1 MQKAWIEE
9 QVPQCGY
16 CQPGF
21 IMSAVALLK
30 ANPKP
35 SDKDID
41 EVLSNI
47 CRCGTYSAIRRAVH
61 RAAALL
67 ARRAVK
73 KWTRRMA
80 IIGGVAGGGLL
91 GVGFWFARERD
102 RLGERTLFNVKP
114 NEAGLSGWVKI
125 TRDNGVVVA
134 VPRAEM
140 GQGVQ
145 TALAMLVAEEMDA
158 RWNQMRVEDPPENG
172 VYRNVDILID
182 GLPFSPEE
190 AGTVVDV
197 AHWMAGKLGGVLG
210 VLATGGS
217 TSVRDAWHPMRVAG
231 AVARDL
237 LLRAASRKAS
247 VPVGELVVV
256 DGEVRRKSGGRVAT
270 FGELVDHVGDLSSMP
285 APPLK
290 KPSEF
295 KLIGKPLPRLDI
307 PAKVLGVA
315 TFGIDVRRPNLLYA
329 AVLNAPT
336 FGGSATGFKVKGS
349 LPKGVETVIIVP
361 GGIAAIGTSWW
372 RANKLLEEGVE
383 VQWQPGP
390 EPNLDSATLWR
401 RYEGL
406 MQDGKPALTRTL
418 GEEKKPAT
426 VRPIEATYRAP
437 YLAHTTMEPMNCT
450 AQVTRQGDKNG
461 VEVWMPNQ
469 SPTLMRLV
477 AGKTAD
483 VPQAEVTVRTTFLG
497 GGFGR
502 RAEVDLVRQ
511 AVTCAMAMP
520 ERPVQVLW
528 SREQDIRHDYY
539 RPMALARWRAE
550 LDTSGGA
557 PKLVSVAKRQVAQS
571 PADQFPARVIGLPSQ
586 GKPEGNAVENPPY
599 AFPFYK
605 LEAVVPDGSVPVG
618 FWRSVGHSHTAF
630 FDESFVDELASALK
644 KDPFEFRREL
654 LAGKPRHL
662 KVLETAAKEA
672 GWGQPL
678 PAGSGRGIALR
689 ASFGSIV
696 AQVAEVVVADGKTLQ
711 VKRVTCAID
720 CGPVVNPAI
729 VRAQMESGI
738 IYGLSAALYG
748 EITLANG
755 AVEQSN
761 FPDYD
766 AVRLADAPAMTVHL
780 VDTGSSSIGGVGEPG
795 TPPIAP
801 AVANAVFAATG
812 KRLRNLPLRLG

>member
-1 MQKAWIEE
+1 
-9 QVPQCGY
+9 
-16 CQPGF
+16 
-21 IMSAVALLK
+21 
-30 ANPKP
+30 
-35 SDKDID
+35 
-41 EVLSNI
+41 
-47 CRCGTYSAIRRAVH
+47 
-61 RAAALL
+61 
-67 ARRAVK
+67 VK
-73 KWTRRMA
+73 FTRRKA
-80 IIGGVAGGGLL
+80 IIGGIVGGGLL

-102 RLGERTLFNVKP
+102 RLGNRTLFNVKA
-114 NEAGLSGWVKI
+114 NEAGLSGWIKI
-125 TRDNGVVVA
+125 ARDNSVIVA

-140 GQGVQ
+140 GQGIQ
-145 TALAMLVAEEMDA
+145 TALAMLAAEEMDA
-158 RWNQMRVEDPPENG
+158 RWNQVRVEDPPEDG
-172 VYRNVDILID
+172 VYRNVEILID
-182 GLPFSPEE
+182 ALPFSPEE
-190 AGTVVDV
+190 AGTVVDT
-197 AHWMAGKLGGVLG
+197 AHWVAEKLGGVLG

-217 TSVRDAWHPMRVAG
+217 TATRDAWLPMRTAG

-237 LLRAASRKAS
+237 LVRAASRKAGI
-247 VPVGELVVV
+247 PVADLIVSE
-256 DGEVRRKSGGRVAT
+256 GEVRRKDGSRVAT
-270 FGELVDHVGDLSSMP
+270 FGELVDFVGDLSSMP
-285 APPLK
+285 PPPLK

-295 KLIGKPLPRLDI
+295 KFLGKPLSRVDI
-307 PAKVLGVA
+307 PSKVMGSA
-315 TFGIDVRRPNLLYA
+315 TFGIDVRLPGLLHA

-336 FGGSATGFKVKGS
+336 FGGSANGFKIKGS

-361 GGIAAIGTSWW
+361 GGIAAIGSSWW
-372 RANKLLEEGVE
+372 RANKLLKEGVE

-390 EPNLDSATLWR
+390 EPKLDSAGLWK
-401 RYEGL
+401 RYEEL
-406 MQDGKPALTRTL
+406 MATGEPALTRTL
-418 GEEKKPAT
+418 GNESRPAT
-426 VRPIEATYRAP
+426 VQTIEAIYRAP
-437 YLAHTTMEPMNCT
+437 YLAHTPMEPMNCT
-450 AQVTRQGDKNG
+450 ARMTKSG
-461 VEVWMPNQ
+461 VELWMPNQ
-469 SPTLMRLV
+469 SPTLMRL
-477 AGKTAD
+477 AAAKTAD
-483 VPQAEVTVRTTFLG
+483 VAQAQVTVHTTFLG

-511 AVTCAMAMP
+511 AVTCALAMP

-550 LDTSGGA
+550 LDLSGAA
-557 PKLVSVAKRQVAQS
+557 PKLASVAKRQVAQS
-571 PADQFPARVIGLPSQ
+571 PADQFGARAAGLPAQ

-599 AFPFYK
+599 AFPFYR
-605 LEAVVPDGSVPVG
+605 LDAVVAEGSVPVG

-630 FDESFVDELASALK
+630 FDESFIDELALALK
-644 KDPFEFRREL
+644 KDSFAFRREL

-662 KVLETAAKEA
+662 KVLETAAQAA

-696 AQVAEVVVADGKTLQ
+696 AQVAEVAVPDGKTLQ

-748 EITLANG
+748 EITLADG
-755 AVEQSN
+755 AVVQAN

-766 AVRLADAPAMTVHL
+766 AVRLADAPVMSVHL
-780 VDTGSSSIGGVGEPG
+780 VDGGSSFIGGVGEPG

-812 KRLRNLPLRLG
+812 KRLRSLPLRLA

>member
-1 MQKAWIEE
+1 M
-9 QVPQCGY
+9 
-16 CQPGF
+16 
-21 IMSAVALLK
+21 
-30 ANPKP
+30 
-35 SDKDID
+35 
-41 EVLSNI
+41 
-47 CRCGTYSAIRRAVH
+47 
-61 RAAALL
+61 
-67 ARRAVK
+67 K
-73 KWTRRMA
+73 KWTRRLA
-80 IIGGVAGGGLL
+80 IIGGVAGSGLL

-102 RLGERTLFNVKP
+102 RLGDRGLFNVKP

-125 TRDNGVVVA
+125 TRDSNVVVA

-158 RWNQMRVEDPPENG
+158 RWNQMRVEDPPEHG

-190 AGTVVDV
+190 EGTVVDI
-197 AHWMAGKLGGVLG
+197 AHWMSGKLGGVLG

-237 LLRAASRKAS
+237 LLRAASRRVS
-247 VPVGELVVV
+247 LPVSELVVV
-256 DGEVRRKSGGRVAT
+256 DGEVRRKSGARVAA
-270 FGELVDHVGDLSSMP
+270 FGDLVDHIGGLSSMP

-307 PAKVLGVA
+307 PAKVLGSA
-315 TFGIDVRRPNLLYA
+315 TFGIDVRRPDLLYA

-336 FGGSATGFKVKGS
+336 FGGSAAGFKVVGG

-361 GGIAAIGTSWW
+361 GGIAAIGRSWW
-372 RANKLLEEGVE
+372 RANKLLEEGIE
-383 VQWQPGP
+383 VQWRPGP
-390 EPNLDSATLWR
+390 EPDLDSATLWR
-401 RYEGL
+401 RYDGL
-406 MQDGKPALTRTL
+406 LQDGKPALVRTL
-418 GEEKKPAT
+418 GQERKLPAT
-426 VRPIEATYRAP
+426 RPVEAVYRAP

-450 AQVTRQGDKNG
+450 AQIIRQGDKDG

-469 SPTLMRLV
+469 SPTLMKLI
-477 AGKTAD
+477 AGDTAN
-483 VPQAEVTVRTTFLG
+483 VPQAQVTIHTTFLG

-520 ERPVQVLW
+520 GRPVQVLW
-528 SREQDIRHDYY
+528 SREQDVRHDYY

-550 LDTSGGA
+550 LDMSGAA
-557 PKLVSVAKRQVAQS
+557 PKLASVAKRQVAQS
-571 PADQFPARVIGLPSQ
+571 PTDQFPARVIGLPPQ

-599 AFPFYK
+599 AFPFYR
-605 LEAVVPDGSVPVG
+605 LEAVVADGSVPVG

-630 FDESFVDELASALK
+630 FDESFVDEIAAALK
-644 KDPFEFRREL
+644 KDPVDLRREL

-662 KVLETAAKEA
+662 RVLETAAKEA
-672 GWGQPL
+672 GWGEPL
-678 PAGSGRGIALR
+678 PPGRGRGIALR

-696 AQVAEVVVADGKTLQ
+696 AQVAEVNVTDGKTLQ
-711 VKRVTCAID
+711 VERVICAID
-720 CGPVVNPAI
+720 CGPAINPAI

-755 AVEQSN
+755 GVEQSN

-780 VDTGSSSIGGVGEPG
+780 VDTGSAFVGGVGEPG

-801 AVANAVFAATG
+801 AVANAIFAATG
-812 KRLRNLPLRLG
+812 KRLRELPLRL

>member
-1 MQKAWIEE
+1 
-9 QVPQCGY
+9 
-16 CQPGF
+16 
-21 IMSAVALLK
+21 
-30 ANPKP
+30 
-35 SDKDID
+35 
-41 EVLSNI
+41 
-47 CRCGTYSAIRRAVH
+47 
-61 RAAALL
+61 
-67 ARRAVK
+67 
-73 KWTRRMA
+73 MA

-125 TRDNGVVVA
+125 TRANNVVVA

-158 RWNQMRVEDPPENG
+158 RWNQVRVEDPPEHG
-172 VYRNVDILID
+172 VYRNAEILID
-182 GLPFSPEE
+182 SLPFSPEE
-190 AGTVVDV
+190 QGTVVDI

-210 VLATGGS
+210 ASATGGS

-256 DGEVRRKSGGRVAT
+256 DGEVRRKNGGRVAT
-270 FGELVDHVGDLSSMP
+270 FGELVDHVDDLSSMP

-315 TFGIDVRRPNLLYA
+315 TFGIDVRRPDLLYA

-336 FGGSATGFKVKGS
+336 FGGSATGFKVKGN
-349 LPKGVETVIIVP
+349 LPKGVETVVIVP

-372 RANKLLEEGVE
+372 RANKLLEEGLE

-390 EPNLDSATLWR
+390 EPNLDSATLWQ

-406 MQDGKPALTRTL
+406 MQDGKPALVRTL
-418 GEEKKPAT
+418 GEERKPVAA
-426 VRPIEATYRAP
+426 RPLEATYRAP

-450 AQVTRQGDKNG
+450 AQVTRQGDRNG

-469 SPTLMRLV
+469 SPTLMKLI

-483 VPQAEVTVRTTFLG
+483 VPQALVTVHTTFLG

-528 SREQDIRHDYY
+528 SREQDVRHDYY

-550 LDTSGGA
+550 LDTSGAA

-571 PADQFPARVIGLPSQ
+571 PTDQFPARVIGLPSQ
-586 GKPEGNAVENPPY
+586 GRPEGNAVENPPY

-605 LEAVVPDGSVPVG
+605 LEAVVADGSVPVG
-618 FWRSVGHSHTAF
+618 FWRSVGHSHSAF
-630 FDESFVDELASALK
+630 FDESFVDEIAAALK
-644 KDPFEFRREL
+644 RNPYEFRREL
-654 LAGKPRHL
+654 LAKSPRHL

-678 PAGSGRGIALR
+678 PEGSGRGIALR

-696 AQVAEVVVADGKTLQ
+696 AQVAEVAVTAGKTLQ

-766 AVRLADAPAMTVHL
+766 AVRLVDAPAMTVHL
-780 VDTGSSSIGGVGEPG
+780 VDTGSSFVGGVGEPG

-801 AVANAVFAATG
+801 AVANAIFAATG
-812 KRLRNLPLRLG
+812 KRLRTLPLRL

>member
-1 MQKAWIEE
+1 
-9 QVPQCGY
+9 
-16 CQPGF
+16 
-21 IMSAVALLK
+21 
-30 ANPKP
+30 
-35 SDKDID
+35 
-41 EVLSNI
+41 
-47 CRCGTYSAIRRAVH
+47 
-61 RAAALL
+61 
-67 ARRAVK
+67 
-73 KWTRRMA
+73 MA
-80 IIGGVAGGGLL
+80 IIGGIAGGGLL

-102 RLGERTLFNVKP
+102 RLGDRALFNVKP

-125 TRDNGVVVA
+125 TRDNRVIVA

-158 RWNQMRVEDPPENG
+158 RWNQVRVEDPPENG

-190 AGTVVDV
+190 AGTVVDI

-247 VPVGELVVV
+247 VPVSELVVV
-256 DGEVRRKSGGRVAT
+256 DGEVRRKGGARVAT
-270 FGELVDHVGDLSSMP
+270 FGELVDQIGELSSMP
-285 APPLK
+285 VPPLK

-295 KLIGKPLPRLDI
+295 KLIGKPLSRLDI

-315 TFGIDVRRPNLLYA
+315 TFGIDVRQPNLLYA

-372 RANKLLEEGVE
+372 RANKFLEEGVE

-390 EPNLDSATLWR
+390 EPDLDSAALWR
-401 RYEGL
+401 RYEEL
-406 MQDGKPALTRTL
+406 MKDGKPAVIRTL
-418 GEEKKPAT
+418 GEERKPAT
-426 VRPIEATYRAP
+426 VQPIEATYRAP

-450 AQVTRQGDKNG
+450 ARVTRQGDKNG

-469 SPTLMRLV
+469 SPTLMRLI

-483 VPQAEVTVRTTFLG
+483 VPQADVTVRTTFLG

-528 SREQDIRHDYY
+528 SREQDVRHDYY

-557 PKLVSVAKRQVAQS
+557 PKLVSAGKRQVAQS
-571 PADQFPARVIGLPSQ
+571 PADQFPVRVIGLPSQ

-630 FDESFVDELASALK
+630 FDESFIDELASALK

-678 PAGSGRGIALR
+678 PTDSGRGIALR

-696 AQVAEVVVADGKTLQ
+696 AQVAEVAVTDGKTLQ

-748 EITLANG
+748 EITLKGG

-766 AVRLADAPAMTVHL
+766 AVRLADSPVMTVHL

-801 AVANAVFAATG
+801 AVANAIFAATG
-812 KRLRNLPLRLG
+812 KRLRSLPLRLS